1 MADELDCIDCIDRRN
16 TRVPHSAD
24 NPDWEEVVDS
34 HSPVV
39 QLLRHQFITIQFGEL
54 GTDDG

>member
-1 MADELDCIDCIDRRN
+1 MADEHDCIDRRN